1 VTCSPAET
9 SSMSNEIQST
19 LFSVLLFR
27 LRFASLFFLA
37 ARIKGGQHDWDVI
50 WARVL
55 PYFHKHKKMYAK
67 RHLNYLYVYCLR
79 HGVILQISIK
89 PQLPSGSLKL
99 QQSDSTEILSIFQL
113 FSFPFLL
120 NLSA

>member
-1 VTCSPAET
+1 MINQFIHLAT
-9 SSMSNEIQST
+9 
-19 LFSVLLFR
+19 FR
-27 LRFASLFFLA
+27 FLPHISKKSA
-37 ARIKGGQHDWDVI
+37 ILIAGRAGVRPNHFI
-50 WARVL
+50 
-55 PYFHKHKKMYAK
+55 YFKHKKMYAK